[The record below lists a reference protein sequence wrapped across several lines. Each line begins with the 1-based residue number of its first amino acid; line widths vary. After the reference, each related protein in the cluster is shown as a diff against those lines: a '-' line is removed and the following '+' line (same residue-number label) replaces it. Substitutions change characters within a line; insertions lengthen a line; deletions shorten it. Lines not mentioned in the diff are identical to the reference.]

1 MKVID
6 YSPID
11 ENIFITTDNDEG
23 YIKIFENNILIY
35 SSSENPDIYAQYIC
49 FSHDGR
55 NALFIE
61 HLGNIEKLT
70 IIPYS
75 ALINNNFRNGPI
87 FNFSTDGEIL
97 NFVVSP
103 NYNHVAILFINAH
116 MFYDSIE
123 GEIDI
128 IPESHNKCF
137 LHVYDFTLGHFR
149 LVFHKIFDNND
160 NNDYD
165 NVKISLSEL
174 GTIAIASK
182 DNEVDEDNVDN
193 DLFEIAI
200 YDLTTGN
207 KLMNTFVNYNINHI
221 QYFPEIEPYYNKLLL
236 VTEERGIYYIKKI
249 DLEDN
254 FREIANKQLD
264 EYNVLSVGI
273 NQNGNIAIGNENGL
287 YYYFT
292 SLENNY
298 TVIYDENPVV
308 DIAFSRDGYKVA
320 IAANSYDPN
329 LEHYY
334 YNISIYSF
342 LENTIILES
351 IRENQH
357 ISDVQHDDQWE
368 HYSLAEEDYIIEDP
382 ELDTCIVPPPNIEKL
397 DKHRGESCFNI
408 IEGVDEDS
416 IGNYLSSDKD
426 NLVIFF
432 KNLENPDF
440 FATCLTFTTLKQ
452 FLKDPH
458 SVYYSCVQGK
468 PDVDYCMDPPEYL
481 KIPSQ
486 INIYV
491 SYADIKHKYM
501 QRQNMIFLEYEKKVD
516 ETISYNVSISN
527 NTVSGWHCGKG
538 TSIDVYRIIF

>member
-35 SSSENPDIYAQYIC
+35 SSSQNPDIYAQYIC

-55 NALFIE
+55 NVLFIDNFD
-61 HLGNIEKLT
+61 NIENLT

-75 ALINNNFRNGPI
+75 ELINNNFRNGPI
-87 FNFSTDGEIL
+87 FNFSTDGQIL
-97 NFVVSP
+97 NFAVSP

-116 MFYDSIE
+116 MFIDNIE
-123 GEIDI
+123 GEIQI

-137 LHVYDFTLGHFR
+137 LHVYDFTIDHFR
-149 LVFHKIFDNND
+149 LVFHKIFDYND
-160 NNDYD
+160 DD

-182 DNEVDEDNVDN
+182 DYEVDIDNVDN

-207 KLMNTFVNYNINHI
+207 KVMNTFVNYIINHI

-236 VTEERGIYYIKKI
+236 VAHERGIAYIKKI

-254 FREIANKQLD
+254 FRQISNKQLD
-264 EYNVLSVGI
+264 NYDALSVGI
-273 NQNGNIAIGNENGL
+273 QQNGNIAIGTDNGL
-287 YYYFT
+287 IYFT
-292 SLENNY
+292 SLDEQEQENM
-298 TVIYDENPVV
+298 VIFEEIRVV
-308 DIAFSRDGYKVA
+308 DIALSRSGYNVA
-320 IAANSYDPN
+320 VASNMYD
-329 LEHYY
+329 EIYEQHYL
-334 YNISIYSF
+334 NISVYNF
-342 LENTIILES
+342 RENRIILES
-351 IRENQH
+351 IRENQL
-357 ISDVQHDDQWE
+357 IPDVQHAEEWE
-368 HYSLAEEDYIIEDP
+368 HYSVDEEDDVIEDP
-382 ELDTCIVPPPNIEKL
+382 DLDTCLVPSTNIEKL
-397 DKHRGESCFNI
+397 DKHGSQSCFNI
-408 IEGVDEDS
+408 IEGVDEDN

-426 NLVIFF
+426 NIVIFF
-432 KNLENPDF
+432 KKVEDPDF
-440 FATCLTFTTLKQ
+440 FATCLTFTALKV
-452 FLKDPH
+452 FLKDPK
-458 SVYYSCVQGK
+458 SVYYSCVKGK
-468 PDVDYCMDPPEYL
+468 PDVDYHRDPPEYF

-486 INIYV
+486 NNIYV
-491 SYADIKHKYM
+491 SYSDIKDKYM
-501 QRQNMIFLEYEKKVD
+501 QRQNMIFLEYEKKID

-538 TSIDVYRIIF
+538 TSIDVYHIIF

>member
-11 ENIFITTDNDEG
+11 ENIFITADNDEG

-35 SSSENPDIYAQYIC
+35 SSTENPDIYAQYIC

-236 VTEERGIYYIKKI
+236 VTYERDIYYIKKI

-254 FREIANKQLD
+254 FREISNKSIED
-264 EYNVLSVGI
+264 EIIRSIGMRE
-273 NQNGNIAIGNENGL
+273 NGDIAIGTDNGL
-287 YYYFT
+287 YYFT
-292 SLENNY
+292 SLEHEY
-298 TVIYDENPVV
+298 TVIFDENPVV
-308 DIAFSRDGYKVA
+308 DIAFSRNGYEVA
-320 IAANSYDPN
+320 IASNNYDPI
-329 LEHYY
+329 LDQHYL
-334 YNISIYSF
+334 NISVYSF
-342 LENTIILES
+342 VENRIILES

-357 ISDVQHDDQWE
+357 IADVEVGQEWE
-368 HYSLAEEDYIIEDP
+368 HYSIDEENYVIEDP
-382 ELDTCIVPPPNIEKL
+382 ELDTCITPPTNTEKL
-397 DKHRGESCFNI
+397 NKHGSQTCFNI
-408 IEGVDEDS
+408 IDGIDEDS

-426 NLVIFF
+426 NIVIFF
-432 KNLENPDF
+432 KKVEDPDF
-440 FATCLTFTTLKQ
+440 FATCLTFTALKR
-452 FLKDPH
+452 FLKDPN

-468 PDVDYCMDPPEYL
+468 RDEDYHMDPPEYL

-486 INIYV
+486 NNIYV
-491 SYADIKHKYM
+491 SYSDIKHKYM

-538 TSIDVYRIIF
+538 TNIDVYHIIF